1 MGRPAPHRHQVLGD
15 VLMVVATAAATAVA
29 VAAMRGTET
38 TTTVTTTTATTITTT
53 TGPTGPVASLGASL
67 GAFSINP
74 EWGTSH
80 LLLRV
85 ESISDNDTP
94 SSSLYSISA
103 QKITLILSA
112 KVFILYHFADRSGW
126 RVLTNG

>member
-1 MGRPAPHRHQVLGD
+1 MG
-15 VLMVVATAAATAVA
+15 
-29 VAAMRGTET
+29 
-38 TTTVTTTTATTITTT
+38 TTATTMATTTMATTTTT

-74 EWGTSH
+74 EWGTS
-80 LLLRV
+80 LLLQRV
-85 ESISDNDTP
+85 ESKSISDNDTP
-94 SSSLYSISA
+94 SSNLYSIIA

>member
-1 MGRPAPHRHQVLGD
+1 M
-15 VLMVVATAAATAVA
+15 
-29 VAAMRGTET
+29 AAMRGTETATAATTMATTTMAT

-74 EWGTSH
+74 ERGTSH

-94 SSSLYSISA
+94 SSSLYSIIA

>member
-1 MGRPAPHRHQVLGD
+1 
-15 VLMVVATAAATAVA
+15 
-29 VAAMRGTET
+29 MRGTET
-38 TTTVTTTTATTITTT
+38 ATAATTTMASTMATTTMATTMATTT
-53 TGPTGPVASLGASL
+53 SPTGPAASLEASL

-74 EWGTSH
+74 ERGTSH

-94 SSSLYSISA
+94 SSSLYSIIA

-126 RVLTNG
+126 RVLANC

>member
-1 MGRPAPHRHQVLGD
+1 M
-15 VLMVVATAAATAVA
+15 
-29 VAAMRGTET
+29 AAMRGTETATAATTMATTTMAT

-53 TGPTGPVASLGASL
+53 TGPTGPAASLGASL

-74 EWGTSH
+74 ERGTSH

-94 SSSLYSISA
+94 SSSLYSIIA
-103 QKITLILSA
+103 QKITLILHQPKCSS
-112 KVFILYHFADRSGW
+112 FTTLLT
-126 RVLTNG
+126 VLVGAF

>member
-1 MGRPAPHRHQVLGD
+1 MGET
-15 VLMVVATAAATAVA
+15 ATAATTMA
-29 VAAMRGTET
+29 T

-53 TGPTGPVASLGASL
+53 TGPTGPVASLMASL

-74 EWGTSH
+74 ERGTSH

-85 ESISDNDTP
+85 ESISDSDTP
-94 SSSLYSISA
+94 SSSLYSNIIA
-103 QKITLILSA
+103 HKITLILSA

-126 RVLTNG
+126 RVLTNGE

>member
-1 MGRPAPHRHQVLGD
+1 MGE
-15 VLMVVATAAATAVA
+15 VA
-29 VAAMRGTET
+29 VAAMRGTETATAATTTMAT

-53 TGPTGPVASLGASL
+53 GPTGPAASLVASL

-74 EWGTSH
+74 ERGTSH

-85 ESISDNDTP
+85 ESISDSDTP
-94 SSSLYSISA
+94 SSSLYSIIA
-103 QKITLILSA
+103 PKITLILSA
-112 KVFILYHFADRSGW
+112 KVFILCHFADRSGW

>member
-38 TTTVTTTTATTITTT
+38 ATAATTTMATTTMATTTTVTTTTATTITTT
-53 TGPTGPVASLGASL
+53 TGPTGPVASLVASL

-74 EWGTSH
+74 ERGTSH

-85 ESISDNDTP
+85 ESISDN
-94 SSSLYSISA
+94 
-103 QKITLILSA
+103 
-112 KVFILYHFADRSGW
+112 
-126 RVLTNG
+126 

>member
-1 MGRPAPHRHQVLGD
+1 MAST
-15 VLMVVATAAATAVA
+15 MATTTMATTMA
-29 VAAMRGTET
+29 T
-38 TTTVTTTTATTITTT
+38 TTTVTTTATTITTT
-53 TGPTGPVASLGASL
+53 TGPTGPAASLGASL

-74 EWGTSH
+74 ERGTSH

-94 SSSLYSISA
+94 SSSLYSIIA

>member
-1 MGRPAPHRHQVLGD
+1 MGET
-15 VLMVVATAAATAVA
+15 ATAATTMASTTMATTTMA
-29 VAAMRGTET
+29 

-74 EWGTSH
+74 ERGTSH

-85 ESISDNDTP
+85 ESISDSDTP
-94 SSSLYSISA
+94 SSSFYSNIIA
-103 QKITLILSA
+103 HKITLILSA
-112 KVFILYHFADRSGW
+112 KVFILYHFA
-126 RVLTNG
+126 

>member
-1 MGRPAPHRHQVLGD
+1 MG
-15 VLMVVATAAATAVA
+15 TATAV
-29 VAAMRGTET
+29 T
-38 TTTVTTTTATTITTT
+38 TTMATTMATTTMATTTTATTITTT
-53 TGPTGPVASLGASL
+53 TGPTGPAASLVASL

-74 EWGTSH
+74 ERGTSH

-94 SSSLYSISA
+94 SSSLYIIIA

>member
-1 MGRPAPHRHQVLGD
+1 
-15 VLMVVATAAATAVA
+15 
-29 VAAMRGTET
+29 MRGTETATAATTMASTMATTTMATTTTVT

-53 TGPTGPVASLGASL
+53 TGPTGPAASLGASL

-74 EWGTSH
+74 ERETSH

-94 SSSLYSISA
+94 SSSLYSIIA

-112 KVFILYHFADRSGW
+112 KVF
-126 RVLTNG
+126 